1 MLTNNKNAVLPTIQ
15 SRTQIIELQ
24 PLAKTI
30 TQELLDGQKIPE
42 YLRSVILGLTDSA
55 EQAAQ
60 WVADD
65 WLAKAIDVVM
75 QWFKELAQG
84 DPVAF
89 VDIQTAMKGLA
100 SEREKQLLMLD
111 LMALI
116 WRDGLVAKL
125 MPAETDQLYFQQW
138 QQIIVNG
145 VQRYSMHQLI
155 QVSQVTLEAH
165 QMLGQNIS
173 FQNVAEQQTLRI
185 LKLLHV

>member
-1 MLTNNKNAVLPTIQ
+1 MDSK
-15 SRTQIIELQ
+15 
-24 PLAKTI
+24 
-30 TQELLDGQKIPE
+30 KIPE
-42 YLRSVILGLTDSA
+42 YLRSIILGLTDSA

-65 WLAKAIDVVM
+65 WLAKAIDTVV
-75 QWFKELAQG
+75 QWFKELVQG

-89 VDIQTAMKGLA
+89 VDIQTVMKGLA

-125 MPAETDQLYFQQW
+125 MPAESNQLYFQQW
-138 QQIIVNG
+138 QEIIVNG

-155 QVSQVTLEAH
+155 QASQVTLEAH

-185 LKLLHV
+185 LKLLHG